1 MIAAN
6 SSGREDG
13 VVRTDRWLLAASA
26 VGAAAT
32 VNAYRPLARRG
43 RGGIAAFAAGWPT
56 SEAPLLAFAGQAMG
70 TAWAASTGALST
82 RTGRIALAIE
92 LASWAGLA
100 GLAIDARRAPT
111 VLDEALSAALG
122 AGYRDDVPEPVR
134 GEARLTVT
142 EQALPRLGQ
151 RRRYRTARDIAYAEF
166 GKRNRL
172 DIWRS
177 ADLPADARAPVLL
190 HVHGGAWIIGD
201 KEVQGEILLT
211 EMARRGWV
219 GATIT
224 YRLSPGA
231 TWPEHIVDV
240 KRAIAWTRATIA
252 EHGGDPSFIAITGGS
267 AGGHLAALC
276 ALTAGDPEYQPGFED
291 ADTSVQACVPLYG
304 VYDVADLA
312 ASGRREIVDLWERL
326 VIKAPLAS
334 DPALWERA
342 SPIARV
348 HAGAPPMFVV
358 HGRNDT
364 LVPVE
369 QARRFVEQLGAVS
382 TQPVAY
388 AELPHAQHAFEVLR
402 SVRGIHT
409 TRAIARFLDVIRARA
424 LPEGS
429 GAAVRTD
436 DVGALGN

>member
-1 MIAAN
+1 
-6 SSGREDG
+6 
-13 VVRTDRWLLAASA
+13 LLAASA

-100 GLAIDARRAPT
+100 GLAIDARRAST

-326 VIKAPLAS
+326 VVKAPLDS

-424 LPEGS
+424 LPDGS